1 MVVHA
6 PVRLGC
12 PAERARIGVGC
23 LSASLRRSP
32 ITGACCWAAFGSGG
46 ACGGAAGIAGGY
58 RMLFIALGMVVGVGG
73 PEGAQLTSMATVL
86 VGRCR
91 VW

>member
-1 MVVHA
+1 MSI
-6 PVRLGC
+6 RF
-12 PAERARIGVGC
+12 
-23 LSASLRRSP
+23 SASFTDHWRQLLGGVR
-32 ITGACCWAAFGSGG
+32 AGG
-46 ACGGAAGIAGGY
+46 AGGGAAGIAGGY